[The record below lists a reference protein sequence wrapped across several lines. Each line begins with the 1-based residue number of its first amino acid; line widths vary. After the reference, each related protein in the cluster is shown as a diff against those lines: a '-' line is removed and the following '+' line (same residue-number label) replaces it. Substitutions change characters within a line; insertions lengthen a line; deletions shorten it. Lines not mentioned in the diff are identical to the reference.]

1 MGRYI
6 GPICRLCRREG
17 MKLCDK
23 HKCAIVRRNYP
34 PGMHGQK
41 RQGKQSDFAKQL
53 REKQKARRIFGISE
67 KQMVKYYKVA
77 TDSPEQSGN
86 KLIEQMERRLD
97 NVVFRAGLAQTR
109 RQARQMVSH
118 GTFTFNGHRVTIPS
132 IQVKDGDTFTVREKN
147 KGMPVF
153 QNLDKRKTMVP
164 KWLSTDIGTLTGK
177 IIGKPEKEDLE
188 QAIQS
193 SFIIEFYSR

>member
-1 MGRYI
+1 MGRYL

-23 HKCAIVRRNYP
+23 HKCASVRRPYP
-34 PGMHGQK
+34 PGMHGQARK
-41 RQGKQSDFAKQL
+41 GKQSDYSKQL

-67 KQMVKYYKVA
+67 KQMVRYYKVA
-77 TDSPEQSGN
+77 THSAEQSGL

-97 NVVFRAGLAQTR
+97 NAVFRSGLAQTR
-109 RQARQMVSH
+109 RQARQMVAH
-118 GTFTFNGHRVTIPS
+118 GTFTLNGHRVTIPS

-153 QNLDKRKTMVP
+153 QNLDKRKPSVP
-164 KWLSTDIGTLTGK
+164 KWLSTDTNALTGK
-177 IIGKPEKEDLE
+177 VVGKPEKEDLE